1 MSIKMRPGS
10 SGLVIGNEDDVMFHD
25 SIMSDLEAELECELS
40 SFSNSG
46 KLKYN
51 SLPRKPLHGLYSPL
65 PPSQKVAADSV
76 AAAAPAESAK
86 MKAAELIK
94 GQPVKS
100 SVAPKAAPKGG
111 KPTAANRTEQVDQIR
126 INPMVLSG
134 GYMSFGPKG
143 PLKLGGSSAAKSSGA
158 KPAAISSTPVI
169 SQHVLLGGYI
179 PFGPKGPLEM
189 MRRTPMTNQI
199 QVLASSCGHSG
210 LGKGLQ
216 NLVKSSEVPVPL
228 QYLFS
233 QSGPGQDGLGRLM
246 AATFRQ

>member
-1 MSIKMRPGS
+1 
-10 SGLVIGNEDDVMFHD
+10 MFHD

-100 SVAPKAAPKGG
+100 SVAPKGLLLP
-111 KPTAANRTEQVDQIR
+111 
-126 INPMVLSG
+126 
-134 GYMSFGPKG
+134 
-143 PLKLGGSSAAKSSGA
+143 GA
-158 KPAAISSTPVI
+158 
-169 SQHVLLGGYI
+169 
-179 PFGPKGPLEM
+179 F
-189 MRRTPMTNQI
+189 
-199 QVLASSCGHSG
+199 
-210 LGKGLQ
+210 
-216 NLVKSSEVPVPL
+216 SEVALWGLDRVEH
-228 QYLFS
+228 
-233 QSGPGQDGLGRLM
+233 GQALHE
-246 AATFRQ
+246 AYS